1 MTDDSSK
8 LSTLDF
14 VISVLV
20 NYEKELE
27 KDIVKLEQITK
38 KLKRHVQK
46 GLSEKLLT
54 TYLKLLTKK
63 AKTKPKPE
71 THR

>member
-38 KLKRHVQK
+38 KLKIHDQK

-63 AKTKPKPE
+63 AETKPKPE